1 MRNNILLAA
10 SAAALLAG
18 TAVGHADTLAG
29 GPLPPASSSGI
40 ALVTCTLFNAGRDRR
55 APDLGGDRR
64 LERPAGP
71 APHNV
76 TTPPRCGASIAAGQ
90 GCVIQAAV
98 SGNTSFTCVTTTTG
112 SDAFVRGSLAIGVFG
127 GAPATVAVPLQAT
140 AASPSPRRAVAVAEV
155 AVTWTSTTAHR
166 SHGATR
172 RSA

>member
-10 SAAALLAG
+10 TAAAALLAG

-40 ALVTCTLFNAGRDRR
+40 ALVTCTLFNAG
-55 APDLGGDRR
+55 ATAVPLTSAAIVGLTGQPVQ
-64 LERPAGP
+64 LLT
-71 APHNV
+71 NV

-112 SDAFVRGSLAIGVFG
+112 SAAFVRGSLAIGVFG
-127 GAPATVAVPLQAT
+127 GAPAAVAVPLQAT
-140 AASPSPRRAVAVAEV
+140 AASQEPSPSPGPSP
-155 AVTWTSTTAHR
+155 WPKSPWPK
-166 SHGATR
+166 SPWPK
-172 RSA
+172 SP